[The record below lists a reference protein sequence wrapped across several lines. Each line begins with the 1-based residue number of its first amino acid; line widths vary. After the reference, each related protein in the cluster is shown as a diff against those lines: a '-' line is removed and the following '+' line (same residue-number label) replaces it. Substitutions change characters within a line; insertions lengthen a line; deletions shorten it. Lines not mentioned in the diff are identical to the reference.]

1 MPDLADLYPGF
12 ASHWIDTAAGRI
24 FARSGG
30 KGPPLLLLHGYP
42 QTNVMWHR
50 VAPALAAHFS
60 LIIPDLPG
68 YGWSD
73 APPSDATHAPY
84 TKRAMAAAMIEAM
97 EALGHARFRLAGHDR
112 GGRVAYRL
120 ALDHPGRLEQLAVLD
135 IVPTWAMWHRMDARL
150 ATRAWHWM
158 FLALPAPFPETMIGK
173 EARYFFRHPRRGWN
187 QDQESLG
194 LRSARAR
201 PLPRLLRRS
210 GAHPRDLRGLSR
222 RPAPPISP
230 TTRKRARQ
238 ARRSPVRCSRSGAP
252 PAHPG
257 RDRGSARDLARMGD
271 QRARLCPRLRALSR
285 RGGAGRD
292 GEGAAR
298 VFHFGPVTVHSS
310 RHQGGRRGPCGFD
323 GIGRG
328 CGNAQPDSEHS
339 RSGPRTFSGRRRT
352 ANRRGGDCDR
362 AGGSAI
368 SAAPWAHPAPLQA
381 RAHSAR
387 RCRTRWRHPTGRL
400 PLGANGSSKRCRG

>member
-1 MPDLADLYPGF
+1 M
-12 ASHWIDTAAGRI
+12 
-24 FARSGG
+24 
-30 KGPPLLLLHGYP
+30 
-42 QTNVMWHR
+42 MWHR
-50 VAPALAAHFS
+50 VAPALAVHFS

-173 EARYFFRHPRRGWN
+173 EARYFFRHPHRGWN

-222 RPAPPISP
+222 RPHH
-230 TTRKRARQ
+230 
-238 ARRSPVRCSRSGAP
+238 RSRP
-252 PAHPG
+252 
-257 RDRGSARDLARMGD
+257 
-271 QRARLCPRLRALSR
+271 R
-285 RGGAGRD
+285 RGNP
-292 GEGAAR
+292 R
-298 VFHFGPVTVHSS
+298 VG
-310 RHQGGRRGPCGFD
+310 
-323 GIGRG
+323 
-328 CGNAQPDSEHS
+328 
-339 RSGPRTFSGRRRT
+339 
-352 ANRRGGDCDR
+352 
-362 AGGSAI
+362 
-368 SAAPWAHPAPLQA
+368 
-381 RAHSAR
+381 
-387 RCRTRWRHPTGRL
+387 
-400 PLGANGSSKRCRG
+400 